1 MNTESLTKMVCLCVL
16 LCAGPLTA
24 QVPAGEDDYYKLV
37 TLPIPEGIIL
47 EVGGMAVLPD
57 GQLAVSTRRGEI
69 WLIKNPYMAG
79 GVRPQFQ
86 RFAHGLHEPLGLAY
100 RDGVFY
106 SAQRGELT
114 RLRDVDG
121 DGRADRYETVYSWPL
136 EGNYHEYSYGPLIR
150 PDGTMIVTLNLGWV
164 DYGASLSEWRGWM
177 LEITPEGEMTPMAT
191 GMRSPAGFGFDVDG
205 EVFFGENQGDWIGSG
220 YITHVERGDFLGHP
234 AGLRWTDLPGSPLT
248 LKPEDVPDTGR
259 PMVEVAPGVPGL
271 KPPAVWLPHTVM
283 GISTSGILA
292 DTTGGAFGP
301 FAGQLFVGDQGQSKV
316 MRVFL
321 EKVNGVYQGAAFP
334 FREGFSSGVLRMVWG
349 NDGSM
354 FVGMTN
360 RGWGSTGPEP
370 FGVQRLEWTGRMPFE
385 VKSVEAR
392 PDGFELTFTKPV
404 DPELASDPSSYHVT
418 GFTYRYH
425 STYGSPI
432 INRETARVR
441 GVEVSDDG
449 LHARI
454 VVDGLRKGYIHE
466 LKMTS
471 LRSADDEP
479 LLHDTAYYTLNEIPD
494 GPRLVVDTDQA
505 DVERAPG
512 SERTATGPS
521 TRAQPRRVTTMP
533 DDWTDGPDVT
543 ITIGTEPGLRFDLPA
558 FDVQAGS
565 RLRLVFNNSGDMMH
579 NLLVVQPGSADKV
592 GERAIAL
599 GLDGPDQD
607 YVPDLDE
614 VLFHTAMLGPDT
626 MEAIYFTV
634 PDEPGEYTYVC
645 SFPGHAFTM
654 RGTMRVVSR

>member
-1 MNTESLTKMVCLCVL
+1 MVCLCVL
-16 LCAGPLTA
+16 LCAGPVTA

-349 NDGSM
+349 SDGSM

-512 SERTATGPS
+512 SETTATGPS

-558 FDVQAGS
+558 FDVQVGS

>member
-1 MNTESLTKMVCLCVL
+1 MVCLCVL

-177 LEITPEGEMTPMAT
+177 LEITPDGEMTPMAT

-234 AGLRWTDLPGSPLT
+234 AGLRWTDMPGSPLT

-349 NDGSM
+349 SDGSM

-494 GPRLVVDTDQA
+494 GPRLVVETDQS

-607 YVPDLDE
+607 YVPDLYE

>member
-16 LCAGPLTA
+16 LCAGPVTA

-47 EVGGMAVLPD
+47 EVGGMDVLPD

-234 AGLRWTDLPGSPLT
+234 AGLRWTDMPGSPLT

-432 INRETARVR
+432 INRETALVR